1 MVKASEDPVRTEAFN
16 SGVHGD
22 GEGFLCC
29 HLTGGGGGRVYAIF
43 ETHVCVSALSTCSSE
58 MILTTQRVTYLKF

>member
-29 HLTGGGGGRVYAIF
+29 HLTGGGGAEFMQFLKHMCASLRY
-43 ETHVCVSALSTCSSE
+43 
-58 MILTTQRVTYLKF
+58 QRAHLK